1 MDIGYCVCWYFG
13 LNETVAFTILWL
25 QTNFGARNAVSISWK
40 FEQSSRRGKNP
51 SSIQFW
57 FLPEPPEG
65 VGWAGLVAPELW
77 FELTKGFGGGMW
89 ESSWHVLK
97 QVSHRVSRLD
107 RFPLWLL
114 FCFQQLW
121 GWLDLKWLPDGTL
134 SHPTCSLEPPGGHCE
149 EVRTGFARGPLNL
162 EIPPCLHG
170 P

>member
-51 SSIQFW
+51 SSVQFW

-114 FCFQQLW
+114 FPTVVRLVRSQMATRWDVVPSDLFLRTTQGALKTFLFGLNDQE
-121 GWLDLKWLPDGTL
+121 LDKLM
-134 SHPTCSLEPPGGHCE
+134 
-149 EVRTGFARGPLNL
+149 
-162 EIPPCLHG
+162 
-170 P
+170 

>member
-1 MDIGYCVCWYFG
+1 MLRPDLDGYRLLCLLIFWFKWDRCFHNFG
-13 LNETVAFTILWL
+13 MCL

-40 FEQSSRRGKNP
+40 FEQSSCRGKNP

-114 FCFQQLW
+114 FPTVVRLVRSQMATRW
-121 GWLDLKWLPDGTL
+121 DVVPSDLFL
-134 SHPTCSLEPPGGHCE
+134 
-149 EVRTGFARGPLNL
+149 RTTRGALR
-162 EIPPCLHG
+162 G
-170 P
+170 S